1 MKSWQGRGAAA
12 LALGAGLA
20 TMAMAAPA
28 QARTVFQL
36 GVATD
41 ALTLDPIA
49 TSDNPSI
56 WAQLQLY
63 DTLVRPT
70 ADGTKLEPDMAL
82 SWQASADGKSYTF
95 HLRPDA
101 KFSDGSPLTATD
113 VVASLKRAA
122 SPKSQWARFF
132 QPIAGSEVID
142 PHTVTLT
149 LKEPFTPLIN
159 NLGLFSAAILPAA
172 QANAAKL
179 PEEPLGSGP
188 FTVKQWKHGERMVLV
203 RNPNYWDKG
212 KPYVDEADLVVIG
225 EDNSR
230 VLQLE
235 SGTIDA
241 MINVPYNQM
250 TQLKANPALRV
261 GSAQVFRADFVML
274 NTKVKPFGDQQ
285 VRQALNY
292 AVDKQGLVQG
302 VLFGNGQVAADAM
315 PVMAWHDANLKPY
328 PFDPAKAKAL
338 LKQAGL
344 GDGFSAKMLVPAGD
358 AAAQQVAAALQSSLG
373 SVGVKVALQQ
383 IDVGTQWD
391 VTKKGDYQMSISYA
405 TSDTIDPDQLF
416 GFLAVNPERADAY
429 HTFWQSK
436 PLNDLYAEE
445 RRTPEGPARGQMFG
459 KMETLLHDG
468 APYIFLYRPT
478 ATYAYRKGV
487 SGFAVLPTSN
497 WRLQDVRMGQ

>member
-1 MKSWQGRGAAA
+1 MTSWQRAGAAA
-12 LALGAGLA
+12 LVLTAGLA
-20 TMAMAAPA
+20 ATPIAARA
-28 QARTVFQL
+28 QTVFKL

-56 WAQLQLY
+56 WSQLQIY
-63 DTLVRPT
+63 DTLVRPKPDGKALE
-70 ADGTKLEPDMAL
+70 ADLAQ
-82 SWQASADGKSYTF
+82 SWQAGADGRSYTF

-101 KFSDGSPLTATD
+101 QFSDGTPVTAAD

-132 QPIAGSEVID
+132 QPIAGMQATD
-142 PHTVTLT
+142 AHTVTLT
-149 LKEPFTPLIN
+149 LKQPFTPLLN

-172 QANAAKL
+172 EANAAKL
-179 PEEPLGSGP
+179 PDMPLGSGP
-188 FTVKQWKHGERMVLV
+188 FVVKEWRHGERMVLV
-203 RNPNYWDKG
+203 RNPHYWDHG
-212 KPYVDEADLVVIG
+212 KPYVDEADLIVIG

-235 SGTIDA
+235 SGAIDA

-250 TQLKANPALRV
+250 SRLKASPALRV

-274 NTKVKPFGDQQ
+274 NTKRKPFDDLR

-292 AVDKQGLVQG
+292 AVDKQGLVRG
-302 VLFGNGQVAADAM
+302 VLFGNGEVAADAM
-315 PVMAWHDANLKPY
+315 PVMAWHDASLKPY
-328 PFDPAKAKAL
+328 PFDLAKAKAL
-338 LKQAGL
+338 LQQAGL
-344 GDGFSAKMLVPAGD
+344 GAGFSTAMLVPAGD
-358 AAAQQVAAALQSSLG
+358 AAAGQVAAAVQSNLAAI
-373 SVGVKVALQQ
+373 GVKVALQQ
-383 IDVGTQWD
+383 IETGTQWD

-429 HTFWQSK
+429 HTFWQSTK
-436 PLNDLYAEE
+436 LNDLYAQE
-445 RRTPEGPARGQMFG
+445 RTTPEGPARGKMFQQM
-459 KMETLLHDG
+459 EALLHDG

-478 ATYAYRKGV
+478 TTYAYRTRV
-487 SGFAVLPTSN
+487 TGFAVLPTSN
-497 WRLQDVRMGQ
+497 WRLQDVKLAH

>member
-1 MKSWQGRGAAA
+1 MTRWQKTSAAT

-20 TMAMAAPA
+20 AMAMATPA
-28 QARTVFQL
+28 HAQKVFKL
-36 GVATD
+36 GIATD

-56 WAQLQLY
+56 WAQLLLY

-70 ADGTKLEPDMAL
+70 RDGTRLESDLAQ
-82 SWQASADGKSYTF
+82 SWQASADGKTYTF

-113 VVASLKRAA
+113 VVASLKRAG

-132 QPIAGSEVID
+132 QPIAGFQVID
-142 PHTVTLT
+142 PHTVELT
-149 LKEPFTPLIN
+149 LKQPFTPLIN
-159 NLGLFSAAILPAA
+159 NLGLFSAAILPAT

-188 FTVKQWKHGERMVLV
+188 FTVKQWKHGDRMMLA
-203 RNPNYWDKG
+203 RNPNYWDQG

-235 SGTIDA
+235 SGAIDA

-250 TQLKANPALRV
+250 SQLKANPALRV
-261 GSAQVFRADFVML
+261 GSAQVFRGDFVML
-274 NTKVKPFGDQQ
+274 NTKVKPLGDQR

-302 VLFGNGQVAADAM
+302 VLFGNGEVAADAM
-315 PVMAWHDANLKPY
+315 PVMAWHDAKLEPY
-328 PFDPAKAKAL
+328 PFDPVKAKAL
-338 LKQAGL
+338 LGQAGV
-344 GDGFSAKMLVPAGD
+344 GGGFSAKMLVPAGD
-358 AAAQQVAAALQSSLG
+358 AAAQQVAAALQSNLG
-373 SVGVKVALQQ
+373 AVGVKVALQQ

-429 HTFWQSK
+429 HTFWQSQ
-436 PLNDLYAEE
+436 PLNALYAQE
-445 RRTPEGPARGQMFG
+445 RRTPEGPARGGMFQ

-487 SGFAVLPTSN
+487 TGFAILPTSN
-497 WRLQDVRMGQ
+497 WRLQDVRMEE